1 MLFIAT
7 LAYGLVVNSPLKAPH
22 VRATVITAR
31 PLAMSIVDDVK
42 SEVVPSSGLDQTLRN
57 VMGLQMTAWGVG
69 SLFVPKLMM
78 DTMFATSLGGASIPL
93 MRATGLC
100 SMALGAKTSSGSD
113 ADAAMQ
119 GFLFFGMWTHLLRGS
134 GWGAY
139 TSYLILWNA
148 ACALSCA
155 RRQGGLFDTVTKLD
169 TGALSSIL
177 PRDNQLSTRNMLGV
191 QLLGWGVM
199 SLFFQNFL
207 TGGRLINGAVNSVVV
222 AGCGIANTLLAGR
235 VFGGSDSDA
244 ASTGL
249 VVIGGYGVIGYLAKT
264 AGLFTGSWMTATVAW
279 NLLFAAY
286 CLKEKL

>member
-7 LAYGLVVNSPLKAPH
+7 LAYGLVLNSPLKAPH

-119 GFLFFGMWTHLLRGS
+119 GWWRVSNAKQLQAHSRVCLTEFG
-134 GWGAY
+134 
-139 TSYLILWNA
+139 
-148 ACALSCA
+148 LSCA
-155 RRQGGLFDTVTKLD
+155 P
-169 TGALSSIL
+169 S
-177 PRDNQLSTRNMLGV
+177 
-191 QLLGWGVM
+191 
-199 SLFFQNFL
+199 
-207 TGGRLINGAVNSVVV
+207 
-222 AGCGIANTLLAGR
+222 
-235 VFGGSDSDA
+235 
-244 ASTGL
+244 
-249 VVIGGYGVIGYLAKT
+249 
-264 AGLFTGSWMTATVAW
+264 
-279 NLLFAAY
+279 
-286 CLKEKL
+286 